1 MNGGTVTT
9 MPLEGLRVLDVST
22 ILAGPLCCQI
32 LGDFGADVVKVEH
45 PRQGDSM
52 RGHGRAKEGIPLWW
66 KEVSRNKRLIAVDLS
81 HPRGA
86 DVLLQLAATADV
98 MVESFRPGT
107 LEKWNLGPDR
117 LHEVSPDLVLVRLT
131 GWGQS
136 GPYAKRPGFGTLAEA
151 MSGFAYAT
159 GAPDGPPTL
168 PAFGLADSICGIA
181 ASSAALIALR
191 HRDAHGG
198 GGQVIDLSILEPIM
212 TAVGPGPTIYDQL
225 GLVEERTG
233 NRSAN
238 NAPRNTYR
246 TSDGSWIAV
255 STSAQQIAERVM
267 RLVGHPDVITEPWFG
282 SGRGRA
288 AHADL
293 LDRYVGDW
301 IAARTRDHVLKAFEE
316 AGAAAA
322 AIYSPRD
329 IVEDPHI
336 RATEMLVTADD
347 EDLGPVLMHNVMW
360 RMSATP
366 GRIRFTGRKLGADT
380 DAVLRELGYSGD
392 DVASLRKQGVVA

>member
-1 MNGGTVTT
+1 
-9 MPLEGLRVLDVST
+9 
-22 ILAGPLCCQI
+22 
-32 LGDFGADVVKVEH
+32 
-45 PRQGDSM
+45 
-52 RGHGRAKEGIPLWW
+52 
-66 KEVSRNKRLIAVDLS
+66 
-81 HPRGA
+81 
-86 DVLLQLAATADV
+86 
-98 MVESFRPGT
+98 
-107 LEKWNLGPDR
+107 
-117 LHEVSPDLVLVRLT
+117 
-131 GWGQS
+131 
-136 GPYAKRPGFGTLAEA
+136 
-151 MSGFAYAT
+151 
-159 GAPDGPPTL
+159 
-168 PAFGLADSICGIA
+168 
-181 ASSAALIALR
+181 
-191 HRDAHGG
+191 
-198 GGQVIDLSILEPIM
+198 VIDLSILEPIM

-225 GLVEERTG
+225 GLIEERTG

-246 TSDGSWIAV
+246 TSDDSWIAV

-301 IAARTRDHVLKAFEE
+301 IAARTRDQVLKAFEE

-366 GRIRFTGRKLGADT
+366 GRIRFTGRRLGADT